1 VHASNTNFNAVGDRD
16 QVEYCLERIHSVYA
30 ADNSFKWMLTRNIKI
45 AVSISRGTL
54 LKEKQVNPQKDA
66 PAFPTPRFPDTAIQ

>member
-1 VHASNTNFNAVGDRD
+1 
-16 QVEYCLERIHSVYA
+16 VYA